1 MNENKIELYAA
12 YVGSAFLLLH
22 LCCAVACL
30 TKRGLAVSLAG
41 QGDEL
46 RWRRKLWH
54 LHRRGTSS
62 PPQSTAPNVCSAA
75 KNWGVDTLPTTAQ
88 AGLTGCLLWVLRI
101 LQIIDGKELL
111 NERTSTENRYLKK
124 VGIGHWTARTVH
136 SALSCSVLIQ

>member
-1 MNENKIELYAA
+1 MNENKIKLYAA

-30 TKRGLAVSLAG
+30 TKRGLAVSLAR

-62 PPQSTAPNVCSAA
+62 PPQSTAPN
-75 KNWGVDTLPTTAQ
+75 
-88 AGLTGCLLWVLRI
+88 
-101 LQIIDGKELL
+101 IIDGKELL

-124 VGIGHWTARTVH
+124 KPDSWRLACQTIVGNKENSGKASFVLFPTHPAINT
-136 SALSCSVLIQ
+136 SLPYALKNKVVQ